1 MPKVIVSRE
10 ARRDLEGIR
19 AYIRD
24 DLANPDAARR
34 ILGELKKCVLSLSSM
49 PGRGKPL
56 DALLSVHT
64 NYRYLVCENYCV
76 FYLTGEAETVVVRIL
91 HQRQD
96 CLRALFL
103 QE

>member
-34 ILGELKKCVLSLSSM
+34 ILGELKK
-49 PGRGKPL
+49 
-56 DALLSVHT
+56 
-64 NYRYLVCENYCV
+64 
-76 FYLTGEAETVVVRIL
+76 
-91 HQRQD
+91 
-96 CLRALFL
+96 
-103 QE
+103 